1 MEIVPSIMTRNPC
14 YTKGKKI
21 MVKGLMLHSVGCSQP
36 LAEVFVKKWNN
47 PGVDNPCV
55 HAFIDG
61 ITGKVYQ
68 TLPWDHRGWHAGKG
82 SKGSAN
88 DTHIG
93 VEMCEPSAADI
104 KYGSGASIEC
114 LNRDKAMAI
123 VKRTYD
129 AAVELFAFLCW
140 KFDLDPL
147 ADGVIISHKE
157 GHDRKIAS
165 GHVDPTHLWDGLQS
179 GYTMDGFRRDV
190 NLCLHREKTKIGDE
204 TEPKADPGQ
213 TQPEP
218 IEPGD
223 IVRIMQDA
231 VYYTGDAMP
240 DWVKVMEWKVK
251 SVKGSRVVL
260 GKNVAETNEIN
271 SPVDARYLIVVAR
284 RVLEEPAAPVRE
296 RMDISEEGVKFIM
309 EFEGCKLSA
318 YQCAAGVWTIG
329 YGHTVGVK
337 QSDKLSSEQEARALL
352 DEDLKEYT
360 GYVNTY
366 IEKGVI
372 TFAPNQNQFDALT
385 SFCYNRGSGRLRELV
400 TGRDAAAV
408 ADGML
413 DYTFVN
419 EKENEGLKRRR
430 KAERELFLR

>member
-21 MVKGLMLHSVGCSQP
+21 TVKGLMLHSVGCSQP
-36 LAEVFVKKWNN
+36 LAEVFVKKWDSPSAGNA
-47 PGVDNPCV
+47 CA
-55 HAFIDG
+55 HALIDG
-61 ITGKVYQ
+61 ITGMVYQ
-68 TLPWDHRGWHAGKG
+68 TLPWEHRGWHAGKG
-82 SKGSAN
+82 DKGSAD

-93 VEMCEPSAADI
+93 VEMCEPSAAEI

-114 LNRDKAMAI
+114 LNRDRAMAI

-147 ADGVIISHKE
+147 GDGVIISHKE

-190 NLCLHREKTKIGDE
+190 NLCLHREKMRIE
-204 TEPKADPGQ
+204 SEAQPKADPGQ

-218 IEPGD
+218 VEPGD

-231 VYYTGDAMP
+231 VYYTGDEMP

-260 GKNVAETNEIN
+260 GKNVAETKDIN

-284 RVLEEPAAPVRE
+284 RTPEKPTGPVWE

-329 YGHTVGVK
+329 YGHTAGVK

-352 DEDLKEYT
+352 VEDLKKYT

-366 IEKGVI
+366 IENGVI

-385 SFCYNRGSGRLRELV
+385 SFCYNCGSGRLRELV

-408 ADGML
+408 ADSML
-413 DYTFVN
+413 AYRFAN
-419 EKENEGLKRRR
+419 KKENKGLERRR